1 MRAEYEDPFD
11 LLEERHVLSL
21 ILYLS
26 GKENVTKGQIYTD
39 ISRGNRM
46 PDKLTALERYGI
58 IDMTFAP
65 GTSRAYIQNEP
76 TPDKRAFGPTF
87 SNPMPG
93 PDEGPGR
100 YLLADIHTRKWTS
113 LSIQS

>member
-1 MRAEYEDPFD
+1 MGAEYEDPFD

-65 GTSRAYIQNEP
+65 GTSRAYINL
-76 TPDKRAFGPTF
+76 TKKGRAI
-87 SNPMPG
+87 S
-93 PDEGPGR
+93 E
-100 YLLADIHTRKWTS
+100 
-113 LSIQS
+113 SIQNIRRELNESPE